1 MVRVAIKTNSGDV
14 LSNGNVFGDTRES
27 FVYED
32 VPLSSIKIIRTLR
45 SIKLAVFVSSL
56 NDEGVDHVKG

>member
-1 MVRVAIKTNSGDV
+1 MVRVAIKTNSGYV
-14 LSNGNVFGDTRES
+14 LSNGNVFGDIREN
-27 FVYED
+27 FIYED
-32 VPLSSIKIIRTLR
+32 VPLSGIKIIRTPR

>member
-1 MVRVAIKTNSGDV
+1 MVRVSIKTNSGD
-14 LSNGNVFGDTRES
+14 TRET
-27 FVYED
+27 FIFED
-32 VPLSSIKIIRTLR
+32 VPLSGIKIIRTLR